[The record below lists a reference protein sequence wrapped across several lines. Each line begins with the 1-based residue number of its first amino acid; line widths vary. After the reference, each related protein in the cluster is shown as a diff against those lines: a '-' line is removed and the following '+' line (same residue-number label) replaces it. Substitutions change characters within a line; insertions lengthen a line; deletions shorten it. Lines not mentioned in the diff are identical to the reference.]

1 MLCVSQPA
9 FDKPVSTGHR
19 VLVPA
24 ACAGR
29 CGGALSSCAAATPA
43 SATAAPRLSPWH
55 AAYFR
60 ALLPSQLLRLPLLR
74 LGTLLLILTHHWAML
89 RCFRLFSNFEISAI
103 FRF

>member
-9 FDKPVSTGHR
+9 FDKHVSMGHR
-19 VLVPA
+19 VLPPA

-29 CGGALSSCAAATPA
+29 CGALSSCAAATPV
-43 SATAAPRLSPWH
+43 SATAAPRLSPRH

-60 ALLPSQLLRLPLLR
+60 ALSVALLPLQLLR

-89 RCFRLFSNFEISAI
+89 RCFRLFSNFEISFI

>member
-1 MLCVSQPA
+1 MLRVSQPA
-9 FDKPVSTGHR
+9 FDKYVSTEHR
-19 VLVPA
+19 VLVLA

-43 SATAAPRLSPWH
+43 SATAAPRLSP
-55 AAYFR
+55 FR
-60 ALLPSQLLRLPLLR
+60 ALLPLQLLR

-89 RCFRLFSNFEISAI
+89 RCFRLFSNFEISSI

>member
-1 MLCVSQPA
+1 MLRVSQPA
-9 FDKPVSTGHR
+9 FDIHVSTEHR

-29 CGGALSSCAAATPA
+29 CGGALSSCAAATLA

-60 ALLPSQLLRLPLLR
+60 ALSVALLPLQLLRLFRASLSLQLLRLPL
-74 LGTLLLILTHHWAML
+74 
-89 RCFRLFSNFEISAI
+89 RCSYCF
-103 FRF
+103 